1 MLVGLKDLLL
11 VMSQAILSDPVASMM
26 SGGLL
31 YAGNAILTM
40 IALPYTDNSSN
51 VIDVILSFSISL
63 HMLMTTSLGFAD
75 ALGAD
80 DNERTNS
87 KITARAPWLLGA
99 FVLGSAAAMLLM
111 LQRIFIAVPG
121 IKALLPSAILPI
133 SFEDQARMIRIL
145 LQECS
150 AQRFKAIVESMYNSN

>member
-1 MLVGLKDLLL
+1 MFYEAGRL
-11 VMSQAILSDPVASMM
+11 
-26 SGGLL
+26 SGG
-31 YAGNAILTM
+31 TM
-40 IALPYTDNSSN
+40 SKGFKEPGGSAKERPSRAWGRGSSN

-133 SFEDQARMIRIL
+133 SFEDRARMIRIL
-145 LQECS
+145 LKECS

>member
-1 MLVGLKDLLL
+1 MDREIVLGRFNF
-11 VMSQAILSDPVASMM
+11 SAS
-26 SGGLL
+26 
-31 YAGNAILTM
+31 
-40 IALPYTDNSSN
+40 TDNSADI
-51 VIDVILSFSISL
+51 IDVILSFSISVQ
-63 HMLMTTSLGFAD
+63 MLTTSSLGFLD
-75 ALGAD
+75 ALGAYW
-80 DNERTNS
+80 NERTNS
-87 KITARAPWLLGA
+87 KIIARAPWLLGA

>member
-80 DNERTNS
+80 DNERTTS

-133 SFEDQARMIRIL
+133 SSEHQAEMTGVL
-145 LQECS
+145 LHECS
-150 AQRFKAIVESMYNSN
+150 TQTFQGIVEGIDHVE

>member
-1 MLVGLKDLLL
+1 MLGSELVVGLGSLSNRL
-11 VMSQAILSDPVASMM
+11 VEP
-26 SGGLL
+26 GGS
-31 YAGNAILTM
+31 AKERPSRAWGRG
-40 IALPYTDNSSN
+40 SSN

-99 FVLGSAAAMLLM
+99 FVLGSVAAMLLM

-133 SFEDQARMIRIL
+133 SFEDRARMIRTL
-145 LQECS
+145 LKECS
-150 AQRFKAIVESMYNSN
+150 AQRCKAIVESMDNSN